1 MLLQALF
8 LVAFWT
14 GIGIL
19 HKQSLAYSAAAKRLE
34 VARQVEGKRLEAA
47 KRVEGK
53 WQTVD
58 RDRLVFE
65 MQEGRITIKRVEGKW
80 QTDNRDGLVLEMR
93 ERQFTITQNGYP
105 TLHGDYSLS
114 DRTHPILPR
123 TSSGHT
129 NAWILHD
136 AVSHAELVFWSD
148 DNFQMTALMKILERE
163 GTDPTQDE
171 GNVWRF
177 TRVKK

>member
-19 HKQSLAYSAAAKRLE
+19 HKQSLAYSAA
-34 VARQVEGKRLEAA
+34 VKRLEAA

-53 WQTVD
+53 WQRVD
-58 RDRLVFE
+58 RD
-65 MQEGRITIKRVEGKW
+65 
-80 QTDNRDGLVLEMR
+80 GLILEMR
-93 ERQFTITQNGYP
+93 EGTFRLSRNGY
-105 TLHGDYSLS
+105 LIFRGDYSLS
-114 DRTHPILPR
+114 DRTLPILPE

-129 NAWILHD
+129 NAWILRD
-136 AVSHAELVFWSD
+136 EEPGAELVFWSED
-148 DNFQMTALMKILERE
+148 DFQMTALMKILMRE
-163 GTDPTQDE
+163 VGDRVEDE